1 MVQENCLNNSIIV
14 ICGPTASGKSEL
26 AIRVAKELN
35 SEIVC
40 ADSLTIYR
48 GLDIGTAKV
57 TENERCG
64 IKHHMID
71 VVNPNEEFSVVDYK
85 EMAIPIVDNILSK
98 GKIPIICGG
107 TGFYINSILF
117 NLSYGNVPANLE
129 AREKYLKL
137 ANDYGNNFVYDIL
150 MKVDPLTAKK
160 LHPNDVKRVVRAL
173 ETYES
178 GYLKSD
184 INDDMSPRYNYHAFT
199 IDMDRNKLYNRI
211 NLRADLLIEKGLIEE
226 IKRLMALGITSNNQC
241 MQGIGY
247 KEIYSYLTGELSLNE
262 SIELLKLNTRRYAKR
277 QITFFKKLPNLIN
290 LTSDSIDENVKR
302 ILEII

>member
-40 ADSLTIYR
+40 ADSLTIYK

-199 IDMDRNKLYNRI
+199 IDMDRNKLYDRI
-211 NLRADLLIEKGLIEE
+211 NLRADLLVANGLIEE
-226 IKRLMALGITSNNQC
+226 VKGLMTLGITINNQC

-247 KEIYSYLTGELSLNE
+247 KEIYSYLIGEISLNE
-262 SIELLKLNTRRYAKR
+262 SLELLKMNTRRYAKR

-290 LTSDSIDENVKR
+290 LTSENIDENVKR

>member
-1 MVQENCLNNSIIV
+1 MVQENCIKNRIII
-14 ICGPTASGKSEL
+14 ICGPTASGKSDL
-26 AIRVAKELN
+26 AIRLAKELN

-40 ADSLTIYR
+40 ADSLTIYK

-57 TENERCG
+57 TESEMCG

-71 VVNPNEEFSVVDYK
+71 VVNPTEEFSVVDYRN
-85 EMAIPIVDNILSK
+85 MAIPIIDNILSK

-137 ANDYGNNFVYDIL
+137 ASDFGNNYVYDIL

-178 GYLKSD
+178 GYLKSN
-184 INDDMSPRYNYHAFT
+184 INDDMNPRYDYQAFT
-199 IDMDRNKLYNRI
+199 IDMERNKLYDRI
-211 NLRADLLIEKGLIEE
+211 NLRADLLIKNGLIDE
-226 IKRLMALGITSNNQC
+226 IKGLMALGITNNNQC

-247 KEIYSYLTGELSLNE
+247 KEIYAYLTGEISFNE
-262 SIELLKLNTRRYAKR
+262 SVELLKLNTRRYAKR

-290 LTSDSIDENVKR
+290 LTSENIDENVKR

>member
-40 ADSLTIYR
+40 ADSLTIYK